1 MANLAI
7 HEIIDEVTKIKQK
20 VDKAE
25 FLKNNNSRALR
36 NILKIW
42 YDKNLEL
49 NIPNTAPPYE
59 PSTFPD
65 NYGMIFRESRKL
77 TYFVKGYGGDNL
89 SAMKREALFIQM
101 LEAVDPKDA
110 KVLVNMISKK
120 PIKGLTVQTLNM
132 AFPGIIDSGET
143 EEVDV
148 SHGEENE
155 Q

>member
-1 MANLAI
+1 M
-7 HEIIDEVTKIKQK
+7 
-20 VDKAE
+20 
-25 FLKNNNSRALR
+25 
-36 NILKIW
+36 
-42 YDKNLEL
+42 
-49 NIPNTAPPYE
+49 
-59 PSTFPD
+59 
-65 NYGMIFRESRKL
+65 
-77 TYFVKGYGGDNL
+77 KGYGGDNL